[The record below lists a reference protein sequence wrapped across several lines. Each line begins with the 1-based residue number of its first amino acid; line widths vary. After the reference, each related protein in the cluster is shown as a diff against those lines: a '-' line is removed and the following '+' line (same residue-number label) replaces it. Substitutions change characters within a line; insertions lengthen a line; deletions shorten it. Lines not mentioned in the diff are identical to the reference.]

1 LLETTRLHLVGVQQ
15 GVGVAANSDIPQE
28 SAFQAGHHSFSC
40 GRNSE
45 GVPTPPHFVLRSE
58 AEQLVRQELITA
70 LGDFKHLVVA
80 PLSPQAHQLSS
91 FEKDYNVEHL
101 MDTWSIS
108 SQQNTKLK
116 GWKSSV

>member
-1 LLETTRLHLVGVQQ
+1 
-15 GVGVAANSDIPQE
+15 
-28 SAFQAGHHSFSC
+28 
-40 GRNSE
+40 
-45 GVPTPPHFVLRSE
+45 VLRSE

-108 SQQNTKLK
+108 SQRNTKLK